1 VRALTDETGTTADS
15 RAYEAFGTKN
25 VEAGSDPLSY
35 GFAGE
40 PFQSDSMLAYHR
52 ARWMDART
60 GRFEGMDK
68 YGGDPE
74 QPLSLHRYIYGADD
88 PVNMIDP
95 TGRTAIQGII
105 VHQYIGADFVASST
119 ATFIPPW
126 DPTTVAR
133 CRLSN
138 STINTILGAGGIRS
152 RPDLIDRCTHEIWEI
167 KQYDDQYAAESDLIY
182 YLSILDG
189 QGETDYRPGDSYTP
203 PSNIP
208 LPGNNTAT
216 SWMAASGI
224 ILYRI
229 TSSNFRSTSPFE
241 IPVIGDIGVSVVD
254 LGVAFF

>member
-1 VRALTDETGTTADS
+1 VQNALFSVIAD
-15 RAYEAFGTKN
+15 K
-25 VEAGSDPLSY
+25 V
-35 GFAGE
+35 
-40 PFQSDSMLAYHR
+40 
-52 ARWMDART
+52 

-68 YGGDPE
+68 YEGDPE

-126 DPTTVAR
+126 DPTTVAQ

-138 STINTILGAGGIRS
+138 STINTILGVFGFRS
-152 RPDLIDRCTHEIWEI
+152 RPDLIDRCTHEVWEI
-167 KQYDDQYAAESDLIY
+167 KQYNDVESAYSDLIY
-182 YLSILDG
+182 YISILEQAGDL
-189 QGETDYRPGDSYTP
+189 YYPGAKASYTP
-203 PSNIP
+203 PPNIP

-216 SWMAASGI
+216 SWVEAPGI

-229 TSSNFRSTSPFE
+229 TSSNFRSTSPFA

-254 LGVAFF
+254 IGVAFF